1 MALKRQLESVTLL
14 KLTAEDRAS
23 HLDDALKECTRQIR
37 IVKEESDKKLQD
49 VILAKTSQ
57 WDKIKAELEGKI
69 DELSEGLHRAA
80 SDNAALTRS
89 LQERSEMIV
98 KISEERSKAEADVEK
113 LKD

>member
-1 MALKRQLESVTLL
+1 MKL
-14 KLTAEDRAS
+14 KLPKRLAMEEQVLGQS
-23 HLDDALKECTRQIR
+23 HDCETDK
-37 IVKEESDKKLQD
+37 SDQKLQD
-49 VILAKTSQ
+49 VTLAKTTH
-57 WDKIKAELEGKI
+57 WGKIKAMLEEKI
-69 DELSEGLHRAA
+69 DELSQGLHRVA

>member
-1 MALKRQLESVTLL
+1 MLE
-14 KLTAEDRAS
+14 E
-23 HLDDALKECTRQIR
+23 
-37 IVKEESDKKLQD
+37 
-49 VILAKTSQ
+49 
-57 WDKIKAELEGKI
+57 KI
-69 DELSEGLHRAA
+69 DELSQGLHRVA

>member
-1 MALKRQLESVTLL
+1 MEEQVLGQSHDCE
-14 KLTAEDRAS
+14 TAAD
-23 HLDDALKECTRQIR
+23 K
-37 IVKEESDKKLQD
+37 SDQKLQD
-49 VILAKTSQ
+49 VTLAKTTH
-57 WDKIKAELEGKI
+57 WGKIKAMLEEKI
-69 DELSEGLHRAA
+69 DELSQGLHRVA